1 MVNKLVDLGTKFN
14 LNHIYQTADA
24 NDTMA
29 GGTTYQQKV
38 NTQELF
44 ERPLA
49 LASDLKR
56 LPILRGLSGGI
67 RAYASLRDNMLA
79 AGCITSTVICSVY
92 NGDVEADNLIG
103 RWAAHAFYWDAT
115 KSFDLEIEPVTW
127 DYEGG
132 VLLMD
137 EINIVFE
144 LANAPTNPNNF
155 GASWAYDLFLEIDW
169 TPVSKAQLQDF
180 IMEYLYARGD

>member
-1 MVNKLVDLGTKFN
+1 MVNLATKYN
-14 LNHIYQTADA
+14 LNHIYQTADG
-24 NDTMA
+24 NSVMA
-29 GGTTYQQKV
+29 GGTTYQSKT

-44 ERPLA
+44 ERSLA

-56 LPILRGLSGGI
+56 LPILRGLSGTI

-79 AGCITSTVICSVY
+79 GGCITSTVIISVY
-92 NGDVEADNLIG
+92 NGDVEADNLIA
-103 RWAAHAFYWDAT
+103 RWAAHAYYWDAT

-132 VLLMD
+132 ILLMD
-137 EINIVFE
+137 EYNVVME
-144 LANAPTNPNNF
+144 LANAPTNPNDF
-155 GASWAYDLFLEIDW
+155 GASWAYDLFFEIDW
-169 TPVSKAQLQDF
+169 VPVTKEQLSEF